1 MIAHHTVIQIEG
13 LGAMID
19 PEMQAQF
26 EAMEKQLADIPPEQ
40 RQMVE
45 RMMGPQIEQMRQMMS
60 GGDDGMTME
69 VTVTDV
75 RVNSGPP
82 GE

>member
-1 MIAHHTVIQIEG
+1 MI
-13 LGAMID
+13 
-19 PEMQAQF
+19 
-26 EAMEKQLADIPPEQ
+26 
-40 RQMVE
+40 E
-45 RMMGPQIEQMRQMMS
+45 RMMGPQMEQMRQMM
-60 GGDDGMTME
+60 GDGSGMTME